1 MLKPDFAFLHTALHE
16 KWRSQGV
23 RGAVYAEP
31 EAIACRIE
39 LKTRLNP
46 AGDTLCAEARAFFPA
61 ESEIACGDRI
71 RFDKRLFQVSSV
83 EKIYAL
89 SGKISHL
96 EAELK

>member
-1 MLKPDFAFLHTALHE
+1 MLKPDFAFRHTALHE
-16 KWRSQGV
+16 KWLSQGV
-23 RGAVYAEP
+23 RGGIYAEARP
-31 EAIACRIE
+31 IACRIE

-46 AGDTLCAEARAFFPA
+46 AADTLCAETRAFFPA
-61 ESEIACGDRI
+61 EAELNCGDRI
-71 RFDKRLFQVSSV
+71 HFDNRVFQVASV